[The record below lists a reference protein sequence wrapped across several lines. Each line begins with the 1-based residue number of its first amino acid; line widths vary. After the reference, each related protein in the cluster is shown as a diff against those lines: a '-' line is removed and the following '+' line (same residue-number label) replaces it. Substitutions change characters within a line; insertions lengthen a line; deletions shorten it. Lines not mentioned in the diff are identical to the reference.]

1 MSVPAACDYIIVG
14 AGTAGCL
21 LANRLSANPR
31 INVLLIEAGGPDRN
45 PWIQIPAGYLY
56 LIGNPGTDWC
66 FHTEPEAQLGGRR
79 LPYARGKTLGGSS
92 AINAM
97 IYMRG
102 HRANY
107 DAWAANGATGWGWL
121 DVLPYFMRH
130 EDHHRPA
137 PHHGTG
143 GEWRV
148 EPQRVQWPIFD
159 AALSAF
165 AELGVPRTDD
175 FNSGDNS
182 GASYFSVTQR
192 RGVRVSAAKAFLH
205 PVRHR
210 PNLTVLTKA
219 QAMRVIVED
228 GCARG
233 LAYHYR
239 GRTEQSLAREEV
251 ILAAGAFGSPH
262 LLELSGIGEPESVKA
277 LGIEPVHAQK
287 AVGENLIDHLQ
298 IRTVFRVE
306 NAVTLNT
313 LAASWRGKMRIGL
326 DYAVRRRGPL
336 TMAPS
341 QAGAFLASSQDR
353 AAPDLHINLQPLS
366 LERIGEPLHSFDAIT
381 VSISNVQ
388 PDSRGSV
395 HAVSPDWR
403 KPPRIAPNYLST
415 ESDTSRAVLSVRLA
429 RRLMDAPA
437 MRPFQPREYRLGA
450 EFDEPRQV
458 LEAISANAGTIFHA
472 CGTARMGS
480 DAGAVVD
487 PSLRVRGIDR
497 LRVIDASIIPS
508 PISGGLAAPTLM
520 IAEKGAESVLESYRQ
535 RHGNC
540 CRTDAS
546 RATLEATKNRT
557 PFAQEDEAV
566 VSGSQNRDMLQSCT
580 SPSLPDQ
587 ELGNTMQGEA
597 MKIQSQH
604 PPVSSS

>member
-1 MSVPAACDYIIVG
+1 MTAPAGCDYVIVG

-45 PWIQIPAGYLY
+45 PWINIPAGYLY

-66 FHTEPEAQLGGRR
+66 FETEPEAQLGGRR

-107 DAWAANGATGWGWL
+107 DAWAANGASGWGWL

-143 GEWRV
+143 GELRV

-165 AELGVPRTDD
+165 AELGVARTDD
-175 FNSGDNS
+175 FNTGDNS

-205 PVRHR
+205 PIRNR

-233 LAYHYR
+233 LEYHYR
-239 GRTEQSLAREEV
+239 GRTEQTLAREEV

-262 LLELSGIGEPESVKA
+262 LLELSGIGNPGRVKA

-298 IRTVFRVE
+298 IRTVFKVE
-306 NAVTLNT
+306 NTRTLNT
-313 LAASWRGKMRIGL
+313 MAASWLGKMRIGL
-326 DYAVRRRGPL
+326 DYALRRRGPL

-341 QAGAFLASSQDR
+341 QAGAFLASSPER
-353 AAPDLHINLQPLS
+353 SAPDLHINLQPLS
-366 LERIGEPLHSFDAIT
+366 LERFGEPLHSFDAIT

-403 KPPRIAPNYLST
+403 KPPGIAPNYLST
-415 ESDTSRAVLSVRLA
+415 ESDRSRAVQSVRLA
-429 RRLMDAPA
+429 RRLMKASA
-437 MRPFQPREYRLGA
+437 MQPFQPSEYRPGGN
-450 EFDEPRQV
+450 FDEPQQV
-458 LEAISANAGTIFHA
+458 LDAISVNAGTIFHA

-480 DAGAVVD
+480 DSGAVVD
-487 PSLRVRGIDR
+487 PSLRVIGVDR
-497 LRVIDASIIPS
+497 LRIIDASVIPS

-520 IAEKGAESVLESYRQ
+520 IAEKGAEIVLEIHRR

-540 CRTDAS
+540 CRSDAAGAS
-546 RATLEATKNRT
+546 LKGMCDET
-557 PFAQEDEAV
+557 PSGHYDGDFAAEN
-566 VSGSQNRDMLQSCT
+566 QNRDLRKNCT
-580 SPSLPDQ
+580 SSDLPDQ
-587 ELGNTMQGEA
+587 
-597 MKIQSQH
+597 
-604 PPVSSS
+604 

>member
-1 MSVPAACDYIIVG
+1 MRVPAACDYIIVG

-21 LANRLSANPR
+21 LANRLSANPS

-66 FHTEPEAQLGGRR
+66 FQTEPEAQLGGRR

-165 AELGVPRTDD
+165 AELGVARSDD
-175 FNSGDNS
+175 FNSGDNT

-205 PVRHR
+205 PVRNR

-233 LAYHYR
+233 IEYQYR
-239 GRTEQSLAREEV
+239 RRTEQCLAREEV

-262 LLELSGIGEPESVKA
+262 LLELSGIGDPVSLKA

-306 NAVTLNT
+306 NARTLNT
-313 LAASWRGKMRIGL
+313 MAASWLGRMRIGL

-341 QAGAFLASSQDR
+341 QAGAFFASSPEKST
-353 AAPDLHINLQPLS
+353 PDLHINLQPLS
-366 LERIGEPLHSFDAIT
+366 LERFGEPLHGFDAIT

-403 KPPRIAPNYLST
+403 NYPRITPNYLST
-415 ESDTSRAVLSVRLA
+415 ESDRSRAVHSVRLA

-437 MRPFQPREYRLGA
+437 MQPFQPSEYRPGV
-450 EFDEPRQV
+450 EFDEHGQV
-458 LEAISANAGTIFHA
+458 LDAISTNAGTIFHA

-480 DAGAVVD
+480 DAEAVVD
-487 PSLRVRGIDR
+487 PTLRVRGVDR
-497 LRVIDASIIPS
+497 LRVIDASVIPS

-540 CRTDAS
+540 REIDAS
-546 RATLEATKNRT
+546 QATVEAAINGM
-557 PFAQEDEAV
+557 PSAQKDEAI
-566 VSGSQNRDMLQSCT
+566 VSGNQNCGMRPSCA
-580 SPSLPDQ
+580 SPSLPDHK
-587 ELGNTMQGEA
+587 LGNAMQGEA
-597 MKIQSQH
+597 MKNQFQH
-604 PPVSSS
+604 PPL